1 MDENLNESLADTC
14 FVFRGYNTT
23 NLGKTPLLLDSPRY
37 GPIFKKWLKR
47 ASDVASDETKQQI
60 DLLARV
66 RQRQETDL
74 SSFADAVALI
84 LATEVAQIECLSTY
98 HSVDYASSRLAAGY
112 SLGEI
117 AANICGGVIS
127 FNEALSVPVSL
138 APDCAELGE
147 STRMG
152 IVFSRTGQLDVE
164 EIERLCVSITMERK
178 GTIAI
183 SAILSPNTI
192 LILGQH
198 DTIDRFSSLRRETL
212 PKTVH
217 FRKNPDHWPPLHTP
231 IVRQR
236 NITDRASARLQSM
249 GGKLSAPVPP
259 IASLVTGK
267 INYSDYNSREILND
281 WTDHPQ
287 LVWDTVCET
296 LASGIRVII
305 HVGPEPNL
313 FPATY
318 KRLADNVL
326 GQDRASGTSSL
337 GRRLVS
343 GMVDRPWLAALLPSQ
358 ANLLRA
364 PSLKH
369 IILEDWLL
377 AHDQVK

>member
-1 MDENLNESLADTC
+1 MDENLSESLADTC

-23 NLGKTPLLLDSPRY
+23 NLGRTPDLLDSPRY
-37 GPIFKKWLKR
+37 GPIVEKWLRR
-47 ASDVASDETKQQI
+47 ASDVASDETKKHI

-66 RQRQETDL
+66 RNREETDL
-74 SSFADAVALI
+74 ATFADAVALI
-84 LATEVAQIECLSTY
+84 LATEVAQIECLSAY

-117 AANICGGVIS
+117 AANICGGVLS
-127 FNEALSVPVSL
+127 FDEALRVPASL
-138 APDCAELGE
+138 APDCAELGKT
-147 STRMG
+147 TRMG
-152 IVFSRTGQLDVE
+152 IIFSRTGQLDVE
-164 EIERLCVSITMERK
+164 KIERLCVSITMERR

-192 LILGQH
+192 LILGQN
-198 DTIDRFSSLRRETL
+198 DTVDRFSSLRRETL
-212 PKTVH
+212 PSTVH
-217 FRKNPDHWPPLHTP
+217 FRMNPECWPPLHTP
-231 IVRQR
+231 IVRQH

-267 INYSDYNSREILND
+267 ISYNDYNSREILSD

-296 LASGIRVII
+296 LSTGIRVIV

-318 KRLADNVL
+318 KRLADNISR
-326 GQDRASGTSSL
+326 QNQTSGTSSL

-364 PSLKH
+364 PSLHH
-369 IILEDWLL
+369 IIREDWLL
-377 AHDQVK
+377 DNDGWR

>member
-1 MDENLNESLADTC
+1 MDENLRESLDDTC

-37 GPIFKKWLKR
+37 GPIVEKWLKR
-47 ASDVASDETKQQI
+47 ASEVASDETKTRI
-60 DLLARV
+60 DLVARV
-66 RQRQETDL
+66 KQRQEADL
-74 SSFADAVALI
+74 ACFADAVALI
-84 LATEVAQIECLSTY
+84 LATEVAQIECLSTC
-98 HSVDYASSRLAAGY
+98 HSVEYRSSRLAAGY

-127 FNEALSVPVSL
+127 FDEALRVPVSL
-138 APDCAELGE
+138 ATDCAELGD

-152 IVFSRTGQLDVE
+152 IVFSRTGQLDIE
-164 EIERLCVSITMERK
+164 AIERLCVSVTREGN

-183 SAILSPNTI
+183 SAILSPNTV
-192 LILGQH
+192 LILGQY
-198 DTIDRFSSLRRETL
+198 DTIDRFSLLRREKL
-212 PKTVH
+212 PKNVH
-217 FRKNPDHWPPLHTP
+217 FRKNPDRWPPLHTP

-249 GGKLSAPVPP
+249 GGDLAAPVPP

-267 INYSDYNSREILND
+267 INYNDYNSREILND

-287 LVWDTVCET
+287 LVWETVCET

-326 GQDRASGTSSL
+326 GQNRPSGTGSL

-377 AHDQVK
+377 ANDQLA